1 MSPPPPVLMDELVE
15 EVLRRL
21 PPHDPACLVR
31 ASAVCKPWRRILAA
45 PRFRRSY
52 REFHRTPP
60 VLGFFNETAGFVP
73 GPALFPA
80 SHHRPLWNACLDC
93 RHGRALFATYT
104 STRYYEQVPSGFT
117 VLDPLTGRRHR
128 MPFPA
133 GGGLRFSAAVLCAAA
148 QGCDHHGCCD
158 EEGHFLVIF
167 ISAGNLYGATSA
179 RVYSSETGAWSDLVF
194 TPEPNVMYGFQNI
207 HVPSVLA
214 GDAVYFNREHIV
226 KYQLGTRRLS
236 MFEKPA
242 AADYGALVMAEDGVL
257 GFAAVVDDINLAMWS
272 RETAGPDTEPRD
284 GRSSGQVVFVS
295 TLGGCYI
302 VDLKSGGARMF
313 QSFWP
318 KMDGFLDVVREAWTA
333 QSPDPN
339 PFKSLDNKLRATAKR
354 LSSWSTRSI
363 GSVKA

>member
-1 MSPPPPVLMDELVE
+1 MDELVE
-15 EVLRRL
+15 EILRRL

-52 REFHRTPP
+52 REFHGTPP

-104 STRYYEQVPSGFT
+104 STRYYEEVPSGFT
-117 VLDPLTGRRHR
+117 VLYPLTGRRHR

-133 GGGLRFSAAVLCAAA
+133 GGGLRFSAAVLCASA

-158 EEGHFLVIF
+158 EECHFLVIF

-194 TPEPNVMYGFQNI
+194 IPEPTVMYGFQNI

-272 RETAGPDTEPRD
+272 RETAGPDGAAGWAKLRVINLKRLLPD
-284 GRSSGQVVFVS
+284 GALFAQTLLSIISQGTLLSGVVEGSQVVFVS

-302 VDLKSGGARMF
+302 VDLKSGGARMVSCAYYEKIF
-313 QSFWP
+313 PYTRFYIP
-318 KMDGFLDVVREAWTA
+318 GKLT
-333 QSPDPN
+333 
-339 PFKSLDNKLRATAKR
+339 SLH
-354 LSSWSTRSI
+354 I
-363 GSVKA
+363 